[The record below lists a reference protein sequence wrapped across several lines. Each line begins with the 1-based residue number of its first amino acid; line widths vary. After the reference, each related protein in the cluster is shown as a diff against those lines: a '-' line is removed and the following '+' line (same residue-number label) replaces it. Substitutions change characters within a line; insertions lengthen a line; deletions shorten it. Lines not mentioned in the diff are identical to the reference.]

1 MGAAGGDWKGADFRQ
16 KLVGLVRR
24 QVPERDVEDIV
35 QATLAEALSPAAPL
49 DEESLRRWLV
59 GVAKN
64 KIADLHR
71 RGRRESFEVPEVAVD
86 APPHAERDLVRWAE
100 GALPTGGDEQKQT
113 LEWLLREGEGEKLES
128 IAESEQIPAPR
139 VRKRVSRLRAHLR
152 AQWRKE
158 VALLAAL
165 GVAAVLVWL
174 AQREKRPIAKDD
186 VRPVPSEVAPS
197 PKERARVIRDEALAA
212 CGREE
217 WGACLEGL
225 DRAKA
230 LDPDWENDP
239 VVRAARAAAE
249 NARVPV
255 PAPSS
260 LPAPSASAMPTA
272 MPPPSSTGPT
282 PVPVAPRKP
291 SKKSG
296 VGSSI

>member
-24 QVPERDVEDIV
+24 QVPEREVEDIV

-71 RGRRESFEVPEVAVD
+71 RGRRESFEVPEVAVE

-100 GALPTGGDEQKQT
+100 SALPADGGEQRQT

-165 GVAAVLVWL
+165 GIAAVLVWL
-174 AQREKRPIAKDD
+174 AQREKTPVAKDE
-186 VRPVPSEVAPS
+186 VRPVPSEVTPS
-197 PKERARVIRDEALAA
+197 PKERARVLRDEALAA

-225 DRAKA
+225 DRAKGI
-230 LDPDWENDP
+230 DPEGEKDP
-239 VVRAARAAAE
+239 VVQRARAAAE
-249 NARVPV
+249 SAVVPV
-255 PAPSS
+255 APPT
-260 LPAPSASAMPTA
+260 LAPAPSASGMP
-272 MPPPSSTGPT
+272 
-282 PVPVAPRKP
+282 APRPTSVPSVPTVPRQP
-291 SKKSG
+291 SKKMG
-296 VGSSI
+296 GGSSI